1 MDKIITKDRG
11 FLYKY
16 NMCRITGFLDLTC
29 KGNYNLEKTITNMR
43 DTLTYGGPDDA
54 GNYIDKQS
62 GLALGHR
69 RLSIIDLSMQ
79 GHQPMIYDDLVIVY
93 NGEVYNFK
101 EIRKELEQEGYTF
114 NSNSDTEVIL
124 KAFHRWGFDSVNK
137 FRGMWAFAIWDKQH
151 KELIL
156 CRDRM
161 GVKPLYWYYK
171 DGLFMFSSELKA
183 FHKHQKFYKQLNP
196 SAISLFLHYGYIPA
210 PYSIYEHVHKLEP
223 GNFLVMNQSSQVKT
237 FKYWDISEYI
247 KKGYSQKEE
256 LLKKTE
262 DETAKEL
269 EQILTDSFKL
279 RLVSDVPVGM
289 FLSGGIDSSL
299 VSALLANQGIRL
311 KTFTIGFHE
320 KKYNEAHYAKK
331 VAEYL
336 GHDHTE
342 LYCTPKDAFD
352 IIPKLSEL
360 YDEPFGD
367 SSAIPT
373 FLVSQL
379 AKQQVKVSLSA
390 DGGDEQ
396 FCGYTRYWLVADRMK
411 RLNNLHLKPF
421 LTKIVNMISP
431 ELAFT
436 FYKTFRPVLP
446 EWTNFRDKYKKLKNI
461 LKYSDIMHQYELTLK
476 TFLEDDIEGIG
487 INASPSIMD
496 ILNYKN
502 ITNIDD
508 LSLLMYIDLKT
519 YLPDDILV
527 KIDRASMGVALEGRE
542 PFLDNK
548 IVEFSSALPVALKYK
563 NGVSKYI
570 LRKILYKYV
579 PSALLERPKQG
590 FGIPLYEWFKN
601 DLKNLYKEYLN
612 KDRIKKEKIF
622 NPEYVSNLVNDYFN
636 NKGVHHNKLWLIFV
650 FEMWKEKYL

>member
-1 MDKIITKDRG
+1 
-11 FLYKY
+11 
-16 NMCRITGFLDLTC
+16 MCRITGFLDLTC

>member
-1 MDKIITKDRG
+1 
-11 FLYKY
+11 
-16 NMCRITGFLDLTC
+16 MCRITGFLDLTC

-352 IIPKLSEL
+352 IIPKLPEL

-590 FGIPLYEWFKN
+590 FGIPLYEWFRN

-622 NPEYVSNLVNDYFN
+622 NPEYVSNLINDYFN